1 VSPSNAA
8 GAANAANAE
17 GAAGAAGT
25 ANAAGAANDANDA
38 GGALRANPT
47 PATATGAATG
57 ASDPAADADPPPT
70 DFAALLAQEA
80 AAVKAEVEEIEL
92 LINQAKTEAARHET
106 RRGTAAEKLNVA
118 ADRLATGGNAGAK
131 DLAELAN
138 QLVAVAR
145 KAALME
151 AQIDLLEGK
160 RKSALRLAETLA
172 TKAEQA
178 KSVAGTAAGG
188 AGAAGAAGG
197 GNADAGSSVPG
208 LADLDLA
215 GPLPPGVSRIIL
227 TAQEDLRREI
237 ARQMHDG
244 PAQSLTNIVLQAQ
257 IVDRL
262 MGTDPLKAQAEVEQ
276 LIAMVQRTLEATKTF
291 IFDVRP
297 MVLDDL
303 GLVPTLRRASR
314 DRGRRVGV
322 TVEFESVGVDRRLP
336 VELESG
342 LFRMVD
348 DALAAHVSGK
358 PDRIGLHLDWGDHL
372 VIELTA
378 GRTPEIVPDP
388 ELPPEG
394 SELPPALAEMVAER
408 RRNYAESVEAARIR
422 SLSRLP
428 EQAWREVASRAR
440 ILGVKAE
447 MLDDGARLHLEV
459 DLPPASDGTPVGVPA
474 ATSDS

>member
-1 VSPSNAA
+1 VPADVGAAPTAAPADAPSAAPTESAPPSGATAAQSDAAAPTETAEPEIRSAADLAARLAEEAA
-8 GAANAANAE
+8 G
-17 GAAGAAGT
+17 
-25 ANAAGAANDANDA
+25 
-38 GGALRANPT
+38 
-47 PATATGAATG
+47 
-57 ASDPAADADPPPT
+57 
-70 DFAALLAQEA
+70 
-80 AAVKAEVEEIEL
+80 VKSEVDEIEL

-106 RRGTAAEKLNVA
+106 RRSAAAEKLAIA
-118 ADRLATGGNAGAK
+118 ADRLAVGGAAGAK
-131 DLAELAN
+131 DLADLAN

-160 RKSALRLAETLA
+160 RKSALRMAEMLA
-172 TKAEQA
+172 AEADRA
-178 KSVAGTAAGG
+178 KKVAAQPSGG
-188 AGAAGAAGG
+188 AGPTDGGAG
-197 GNADAGSSVPG
+197 DAGSVPG
-208 LADLDLA
+208 FAELDLA

-262 MGTDPLKAQAEVEQ
+262 MTSDPAKAQAEVEQ
-276 LIAMVQRTLEATKTF
+276 LIGMVQRTLDATKTF
-291 IFDVRP
+291 IFDIRP

-322 TVEFESVGVDRRLP
+322 SVDFESVGVDRRLP
-336 VELESG
+336 VDLESG
-342 LFRMVD
+342 LFRMLD
-348 DALAAHVSGK
+348 DALAAHVAGK
-358 PDRIGLHLDWGDHL
+358 PDRLAMHLDWGEHL

-378 GRTPEIVPDP
+378 GRTPEVVADP

-394 SELPPALAEMVAER
+394 SELPPALAEMVAQR
-408 RRNYAESVEAARIR
+408 RAAYEAALEEARIR
-422 SLSRLP
+422 SLARLP
-428 EQAWREVASRAR
+428 EQAWRDVAGRAR

-459 DLPPASDGTPVGVPA
+459 DLPPATEPAVPEGRA
-474 ATSDS
+474 PTSAS